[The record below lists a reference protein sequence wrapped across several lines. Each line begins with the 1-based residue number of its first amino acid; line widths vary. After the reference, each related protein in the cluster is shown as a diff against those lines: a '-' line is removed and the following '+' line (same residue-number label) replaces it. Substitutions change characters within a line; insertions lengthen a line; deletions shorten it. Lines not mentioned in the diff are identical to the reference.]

1 MAKNNNN
8 EVGTLDT
15 IVDKY
20 SIRIEVCTNQSKHID
35 RGMNIPSDMMFEHDT
50 MFLTKRIAAG
60 ELGIDTDT
68 IRSWSPDDCKNFY
81 QEHNMGLVYKF
92 SENFMTGTKS
102 LSKWYFEGRSEHYM
116 RFLEYRWN
124 QGMVF
129 TSYRERVDA
138 ALQSM
143 IDNQTESTNTIID
156 KIQDLEEQKA
166 VLNGELET
174 LVRSEAISDRLK
186 TILSDV
192 KIDFSDL

>member
-1 MAKNNNN
+1 
-8 EVGTLDT
+8 
-15 IVDKY
+15 
-20 SIRIEVCTNQSKHID
+20 
-35 RGMNIPSDMMFEHDT
+35 
-50 MFLTKRIAAG
+50 
-60 ELGIDTDT
+60 
-68 IRSWSPDDCKNFY
+68 
-81 QEHNMGLVYKF
+81 
-92 SENFMTGTKS
+92 
-102 LSKWYFEGRSEHYM
+102 
-116 RFLEYRWN
+116 
-124 QGMVF
+124 MVF